1 MAKIDRV
8 TVDKILDATNIVDV
22 VSDFVSLKKRG
33 SSYLGLCPFHNER
46 TPSFSVSPS
55 RGIFKCFS
63 CGKAGTAVSFLMDL
77 ESMNYTEALKWLARK
92 YNIEIKERELTS
104 EEKEA
109 DAARERMFAV
119 NEFALRYF
127 EETLAD
133 TEDGRAIGLSYFRE
147 RGISDAMIK
156 RFHLGYA
163 QDRPDDLY
171 KKAIAAGFT
180 ERHLV
185 ETGLA
190 IKTERGTLYDR
201 FKGRVIYPVH
211 SLSGRVVAFGGRT
224 LRKEKT
230 VAKYVNSPESLIYSK
245 SRELYG
251 MYQART
257 AIAKKKDCILVE
269 GYMDVISMHQA
280 GVENVVASSGT
291 SLTDGQIRMIKRFA
305 DSVTLIYDSD
315 AAGIKASLRGINMLI
330 AAGLSLRVVLL
341 PEGDDP
347 DSFAQNHS
355 SGEVEA
361 YIEEHRQDLIGF
373 KVDVLMK
380 DAGSDPRARTEAIND
395 ILQTIA
401 IIPDVVEQS
410 LYLDECARKVGVDV
424 SALSAQLKRFVA
436 KNAETA
442 YNRRQADKARESISD
457 IAGSASSQ
465 RSSADGI
472 PPVEPPVDM
481 AGEKELKSPPVQSA
495 QSVHVSRAVYLAE
508 EEVIRYVLRRGLL
521 YMCDVLRHDDDKEL
535 VPMSVVDYVEYE
547 FRFDNITFS
556 HEPFAEIWRQTLW
569 LRDNA
574 WPAEWAA
581 RERELLER
589 RATALALGQEDIRA
603 RGVDMDTIDKLE
615 KALVER
621 LDKEFN
627 AGVDEFASSFVRR
640 HLLRS
645 DNREL
650 TDLVARL
657 TSDSVVLSRMYPKV
671 DPRAD
676 ACRKLPL
683 AVNTLKSVLL
693 KEELQCITAEL
704 GNPHGE
710 DEIMELM
717 IRYRKLK
724 EISMEFDK
732 FTGEIVIMP

>member
-704 GNPHGE
+704 GKPHGE

>member
-1 MAKIDRV
+1 
-8 TVDKILDATNIVDV
+8 
-22 VSDFVSLKKRG
+22 
-33 SSYLGLCPFHNER
+33 
-46 TPSFSVSPS
+46 
-55 RGIFKCFS
+55 
-63 CGKAGTAVSFLMDL
+63 MDL

-704 GNPHGE
+704 GKPHGE

>member
-380 DAGSDPRARTEAIND
+380 DAGSDPRARSEAIND

-704 GNPHGE
+704 GKPHGE

>member
-1 MAKIDRV
+1 
-8 TVDKILDATNIVDV
+8 
-22 VSDFVSLKKRG
+22 
-33 SSYLGLCPFHNER
+33 
-46 TPSFSVSPS
+46 
-55 RGIFKCFS
+55 
-63 CGKAGTAVSFLMDL
+63 
-77 ESMNYTEALKWLARK
+77 
-92 YNIEIKERELTS
+92 
-104 EEKEA
+104 
-109 DAARERMFAV
+109 
-119 NEFALRYF
+119 
-127 EETLAD
+127 
-133 TEDGRAIGLSYFRE
+133 
-147 RGISDAMIK
+147 
-156 RFHLGYA
+156 
-163 QDRPDDLY
+163 
-171 KKAIAAGFT
+171 
-180 ERHLV
+180 
-185 ETGLA
+185 
-190 IKTERGTLYDR
+190 
-201 FKGRVIYPVH
+201 
-211 SLSGRVVAFGGRT
+211 
-224 LRKEKT
+224 
-230 VAKYVNSPESLIYSK
+230 
-245 SRELYG
+245 
-251 MYQART
+251 
-257 AIAKKKDCILVE
+257 
-269 GYMDVISMHQA
+269 MDVISMHQA

-704 GNPHGE
+704 GKPHGE